1 MPVRQA
7 GSQPCAR
14 LHNFLFSHQALANM
28 VSAIT
33 PNIQMVKRQ
42 NTGEAYKANIA
53 KRTTDFWLDAFARST
68 ALIH

>member
-14 LHNFLFSHQALANM
+14 LHNFLFSHQALANK
-28 VSAIT
+28 VLAFR
-33 PNIQMVKRQ
+33 PNIQMIKRQ
-42 NTGEAYKANIA
+42 NMGKAYKANIA
-53 KRTTDFWLDAFARST
+53 KRTMDFWLDAFARST